1 MIRSIK
7 PEFWRSRDITA
18 LSWDARLVFIGLWS
32 YVDDNGVGRFDLA
45 SIAGDLFVQDLC
57 DNPRDTLAR
66 LSRALQQ
73 IISNGLAVVYEI
85 ESKDFIFITGWNKHQ
100 RIDRPNKARLPLPD
114 GEKRRPTSD
123 DDFSSCN
130 TRDTLA
136 TLSRHYRETPAT
148 GTGEQGNRG
157 TGELINAQPPKAS
170 GSNSGSTGPAQTANA
185 VLRDTPTPKNSYP
198 EDFETF
204 WAQYPLKRGK
214 RKALKAFKAAKKR
227 ASAKEITQGAAR
239 YAADPNRVDQFT
251 KYAEGWLNGNG
262 WEDDPLPARA
272 PVSAAERRTQTQ
284 QQIWDWATSPE
295 PLPAMRQG
303 GQLTYEQA
311 MAQVEASERK
321 QVTDG

>member
-1 MIRSIK
+1 MRIRSIK

-136 TLSRHYRETPAT
+136 TLSRDPSDWNR

-157 TGELINAQPPKAS
+157 IN
-170 GSNSGSTGPAQTANA
+170 
-185 VLRDTPTPKNSYP
+185 
-198 EDFETF
+198 
-204 WAQYPLKRGK
+204 
-214 RKALKAFKAAKKR
+214 
-227 ASAKEITQGAAR
+227 
-239 YAADPNRVDQFT
+239 
-251 KYAEGWLNGNG
+251 
-262 WEDDPLPARA
+262 
-272 PVSAAERRTQTQ
+272 
-284 QQIWDWATSPE
+284 
-295 PLPAMRQG
+295 
-303 GQLTYEQA
+303 
-311 MAQVEASERK
+311 
-321 QVTDG
+321 